1 MYVSHLLV
9 LSGASSEKLQA
20 FAAEP
25 LVPGTPRTPSFCHS
39 THLYGPLRGLRV
51 FESRQE
57 FSPALFTF
65 PQLLLHTEC
74 TGDSGMR

>member
-20 FAAEP
+20 FPAEP
-25 LVPGTPRTPSFCHS
+25 LVPGTPRTLSFCHS

-57 FSPALFTF
+57 CSPALFTF